1 MAPRSNW
8 KGYLKLSLVSAS
20 IAIYPATSSSE
31 KVRFNTLNR
40 ATGNRLKRQMVDS
53 VTGDVVENE
62 EMIKGY
68 AIAKDQ
74 YVTVEDDELAEIA
87 IESSHT
93 VDIEKF
99 VPKVSIDD
107 RFRDAP
113 YYLAPED
120 KVGQEAFAVIRD
132 AMKKKKMVGIARV
145 VMARRERVMM
155 LEPFGKG
162 IMGTTLLYPYEI
174 RSDEAVF
181 EEIPEVTLPAEMLGL
196 AEHIIDK
203 MTGEF
208 EPDKFEDRYENAM
221 IELIRSKQAGLP
233 APKEKAASR
242 PANVVNL
249 MDALRRSIDER
260 QRRGKGCVIQEIC
273 GCGSSSQAP
282 RKEGGKRIE
291 RAMARGS
298 GGIRR
303 RIEFD
308 ADTWFALDRLAKDRM
323 ATVQE
328 LAEEAFRDLLK
339 KHRRPTT
346 LKEMLRESIRSHPA
360 NDRGRLLQGVLR
372 AASERPERWQRYATT
387 PNNSG

>member
-74 YVTVEDDELAEIA
+74 YVTVEDDELSEIA

-99 VPKVSIDD
+99 VPKTSIDD

-162 IMGTTLLYPYEI
+162 IMGTMLLYPYEI

-221 IELIRSKQAGLP
+221 IELIRSKQAGQP

-249 MDALRRSIDER
+249 MEALRRSVEDR
-260 QRRGKGCVIQEIC
+260 
-273 GCGSSSQAP
+273 
-282 RKEGGKRIE
+282 GGKSGGKATTKKAEETAPKKRPKK
-291 RAMARGS
+291 AARG
-298 GGIRR
+298 
-303 RIEFD
+303 
-308 ADTWFALDRLAKDRM
+308 
-323 ATVQE
+323 
-328 LAEEAFRDLLK
+328 
-339 KHRRPTT
+339 
-346 LKEMLRESIRSHPA
+346 
-360 NDRGRLLQGVLR
+360 
-372 AASERPERWQRYATT
+372 
-387 PNNSG
+387 

>member
-99 VPKVSIDD
+99 VPKASIDD

-162 IMGTTLLYPYEI
+162 IMGTMLLYPYEI

-181 EEIPEVTLPAEMLGL
+181 EEIPEVTLPAEMLELGRAHHRQDDWRVRAGQVRGSLRERHDRTDPVEASGL
-196 AEHIIDK
+196 ARSE
-203 MTGEF
+203 GEGRLASSQRC
-208 EPDKFEDRYENAM
+208 EPHGCATSQHRGSRRKERQPRAP
-221 IELIRSKQAGLP
+221 SK
-233 APKEKAASR
+233 KAA
-242 PANVVNL
+242 
-249 MDALRRSIDER
+249 E
-260 QRRGKGCVIQEIC
+260 
-273 GCGSSSQAP
+273 AP
-282 RKEGGKRIE
+282 
-291 RAMARGS
+291 
-298 GGIRR
+298 
-303 RIEFD
+303 
-308 ADTWFALDRLAKDRM
+308 
-323 ATVQE
+323 
-328 LAEEAFRDLLK
+328 
-339 KHRRPTT
+339 
-346 LKEMLRESIRSHPA
+346 
-360 NDRGRLLQGVLR
+360 
-372 AASERPERWQRYATT
+372 
-387 PNNSG
+387 

>member
-62 EMIKGY
+62 DMIKGY

-99 VPKVSIDD
+99 VPKTSIDD

-132 AMKKKKMVGIARV
+132 SMKKKKMVGIARV

-162 IMGTTLLYPYEI
+162 IMGTMLLYPYEI

-181 EEIPEVTLPAEMLGL
+181 EEIPEVKLPDEMLGL

-203 MTGEF
+203 MSGEF

-221 IELIRSKQAGLP
+221 IELIRSKQAGQP
-233 APKEKAASR
+233 APKEKTASR

-249 MDALRRSIDER
+249 MDALRRSIEDR
-260 QRRGKGCVIQEIC
+260 SGKGPAK
-273 GCGSSSQAP
+273 GSASKKPTEAP
-282 RKEGGKRIE
+282 VKR
-291 RAMARGS
+291 RAKKAARG
-298 GGIRR
+298 
-303 RIEFD
+303 
-308 ADTWFALDRLAKDRM
+308 
-323 ATVQE
+323 
-328 LAEEAFRDLLK
+328 
-339 KHRRPTT
+339 
-346 LKEMLRESIRSHPA
+346 
-360 NDRGRLLQGVLR
+360 
-372 AASERPERWQRYATT
+372 
-387 PNNSG
+387 